1 MVECGDDD
9 ASAETDRAIDRSI
22 VGRSHPPTRQA
33 SIIEYNIAMIAM
45 SRKICQVVPVNATTH
60 PLMMTHAHAHMHA
73 HTHTCTHAHART
85 HTHAPL
91 GNVNVATC
99 ADKALW
105 LQRDCDF
112 YRRSNAIGVSL
123 QIQVIGVALLGHM

>member
-45 SRKICQVVPVNATTH
+45 SRKICQVVPVNATAH
-60 PLMMTHAHAHMHA
+60 PLMMTHAHAHMHNSLA
-73 HTHTCTHAHART
+73 TSD
-85 HTHAPL
+85 APL
-91 GNVNVATC
+91 DILSMA
-99 ADKALW
+99 
-105 LQRDCDF
+105 
-112 YRRSNAIGVSL
+112 SI
-123 QIQVIGVALLGHM
+123 